1 MKNTQWMIYT
11 KRADF
16 NALAARFSVSP
27 ILARIM
33 INRGVLPEEFGDY
46 LGGSLAELP
55 DARLL
60 RDIDRAADI
69 LLEKRDR
76 GRRVR
81 IIGDYD
87 IDGVCST
94 YILYTGLR
102 ALGMRVDYD
111 IPDRIRDGYGLN
123 IKLIER
129 AAEEQ
134 VDTILTCDNGI
145 AAVEEIERAKAC
157 GLTVI
162 VTDHHEPGHYADGSE
177 KLPPADAVVDPK
189 REGSRYPFH
198 AICGAVVA
206 WKLIGLL
213 FVRCG
218 TELREWEALLPFAAI
233 ATVGDV
239 MPLKK
244 ENRVIVREGLRAVSG
259 CGNPGLRALLE
270 LCGLDQRRL
279 TAYHIGYVIGPC
291 LNAGGRLE
299 SAKVGLRMLLEKD
312 PSEAHR
318 LAEHLKELNDERKQ
332 VTMDGLKE
340 AEAQLDGG
348 KEGVLVVYLPDC
360 HESVAGIIAGKL
372 KERCYRPSIVLTNC
386 SDPELVKG
394 SGRSIEGYHMFQAL
408 EAVSDLL
415 VKFGGHPMA
424 AGLTLRREDIGALRQ
439 RLNQNAALTEEQ
451 LTEKLWIDLALPF
464 SHTSEALVEELA
476 RLEPF
481 GQGNEKPVFAQK
493 NVRILSLRVFG
504 KNRNVIK
511 LRLCGEEGTQ
521 RDALLFAD
529 GDTFLQEKGERECFD
544 ILYYPEIDSY
554 MGRNT
559 LQLVLKG
566 WKFRD

>member
-69 LLEKRDR
+69 LLEKRDG

-162 VTDHHEPGHYADGSE
+162 VTDHHEPGHHADGSE

-312 PSEAHR
+312 PSEARR

-511 LRLCGEEGTQ
+511 LWLCGEEGTQ

>member
-69 LLEKRDR
+69 LLEKRDG

-198 AICGAVVA
+198 DICGAVVA

-529 GDTFLQEKGERECFD
+529 GDTLLQEKGERECFD

>member
-198 AICGAVVA
+198 DICGAVVA

-566 WKFRD
+566 WKFRN

>member
-198 AICGAVVA
+198 DICGAVVA

-529 GDTFLQEKGERECFD
+529 GDTLLQEKGERECFD

>member
-69 LLEKRDR
+69 LLEKRDG

-189 REGSRYPFH
+189 QEGSRYPFH
-198 AICGAVVA
+198 DICGAVVA

>member
-69 LLEKRDR
+69 LLEKRDG

-198 AICGAVVA
+198 DICGAVVA

-332 VTMDGLKE
+332 VTMDGLRE

-529 GDTFLQEKGERECFD
+529 GDTLLQEKGERECFD

>member
-69 LLEKRDR
+69 LLEKRDG

-244 ENRVIVREGLRAVSG
+244 ENRVIVREGLRAVPG

-332 VTMDGLKE
+332 VTMDGLRE

-529 GDTFLQEKGERECFD
+529 GDTFLREKGERECFD

-566 WKFRD
+566 WKFRN

>member
-69 LLEKRDR
+69 LLEKRDG

-198 AICGAVVA
+198 DICGAVVA

-244 ENRVIVREGLRAVSG
+244 ENRVIVREGLRAVPG

-529 GDTFLQEKGERECFD
+529 GDTLLQEKGERECFD

>member
-1 MKNTQWMIYT
+1 
-11 KRADF
+11 
-16 NALAARFSVSP
+16 
-27 ILARIM
+27 
-33 INRGVLPEEFGDY
+33 
-46 LGGSLAELP
+46 
-55 DARLL
+55 
-60 RDIDRAADI
+60 
-69 LLEKRDR
+69 
-76 GRRVR
+76 
-81 IIGDYD
+81 
-87 IDGVCST
+87 
-94 YILYTGLR
+94 
-102 ALGMRVDYD
+102 
-111 IPDRIRDGYGLN
+111 
-123 IKLIER
+123 
-129 AAEEQ
+129 
-134 VDTILTCDNGI
+134 
-145 AAVEEIERAKAC
+145 
-157 GLTVI
+157 
-162 VTDHHEPGHYADGSE
+162 
-177 KLPPADAVVDPK
+177 
-189 REGSRYPFH
+189 
-198 AICGAVVA
+198 
-206 WKLIGLL
+206 
-213 FVRCG
+213 
-218 TELREWEALLPFAAI
+218 
-233 ATVGDV
+233 

-529 GDTFLQEKGERECFD
+529 GDTLLQEKGERECFD

>member
-69 LLEKRDR
+69 LLEKRDG

-198 AICGAVVA
+198 DICGAVVA

-318 LAEHLKELNDERKQ
+318 LAKHLKELNDERKQ

>member
-198 AICGAVVA
+198 DICGAVVA

-244 ENRVIVREGLRAVSG
+244 DNRVIVREGLRAVSG

-529 GDTFLQEKGERECFD
+529 GDTLLQEKGERECFD

>member
-198 AICGAVVA
+198 DICGAVVA
-206 WKLIGLL
+206 WRLIGLL

-529 GDTFLQEKGERECFD
+529 GDTLLQEKGERECFD